1 MEPVDRTPGQ
11 RPPGR
16 RAERTVGRVAGAPL
30 VVSPWAAATLVVVV
44 LVVLRLLAAQV
55 LAPPGPLLVAAT
67 LVGVVV
73 VASVLAHEIAHALV
87 ARRAGVAVVRV
98 TITAWGARVALDER
112 ALRPGTTALVALA
125 GPAVSLVLGGL
136 AWAAAA
142 AAAPGGIARWSLLA
156 VAVVNGATGAMNL
169 LPAAPL
175 DGGKVLAAAVWAATG
190 DRVRGT
196 VASAW
201 GGRVLAVL
209 VPLVLVGRPLLAG
222 ERPDLVVVVWAAV
235 GAAFLWTAA
244 GASLRAARSAGRVAA
259 LDLRC
264 LAAPAVGVP
273 ATDTLADLDAL
284 GDGVDVVLLDAAWA
298 PAGVVDPAAAARVP
312 GSARATTRLDAV
324 ARALPRAC
332 VVDARLAGADALRAV
347 ADGAAVSPVLVLVED
362 GAVLGLVHAR
372 DVVAA
377 LRPDDPTGPD
387 GPRRDGA

>member
-1 MEPVDRTPGQ
+1 MDPADRTPATSP
-11 RPPGR
+11 RPGGPAR
-16 RAERTVGRVAGAPL
+16 PLGRVAGAPL
-30 VVSPWAAATLVVVV
+30 VVSPWAGATLVVVV
-44 LVVLRLLAAQV
+44 LVVLRLLAGQV
-55 LAPPGPLLVAAT
+55 LAPLGALLLAAS
-67 LVGVVV
+67 LVGVAVV
-73 VASVLAHEIAHALV
+73 GSVLAHEIAHAVV
-87 ARRAGVAVVRV
+87 ARRAGVAVERV

-175 DGGKVLAAAVWAATG
+175 DGGKVLAAAVWGATG

-209 VPLVLVGRPLLAG
+209 VPLVLVVRPLLAG
-222 ERPDLVVVVWAAV
+222 ARPDLVVVVWAAI

-244 GASLRAARSAGRVAA
+244 GASLRAGRSARRVAA
-259 LDLRC
+259 LDLRR
-264 LAAPAVGVP
+264 LAVPAVGVP
-273 ATDTLADLDAL
+273 ADDALADLDAL
-284 GDGVDVVLLDAAWA
+284 GDDVDVVLLDAGWEPVA
-298 PAGVVDPAAAARVP
+298 VVDRAAAGRVP
-312 GSARATTRLDAV
+312 ASLRATTPLGAV
-324 ARALPRAC
+324 ARALPAGC

-347 ADGAAVSPVLVLVED
+347 AEGAAASPVLVLVED
-362 GAVLGLVHAR
+362 GAVLGLLHAR

-377 LRPDDPTGPD
+377 LRPDAPTGPA
-387 GPRRDGA
+387 GPPPPGA